1 MKSKYFTLLAVLAI
15 NFGVPLSEAKED
27 ITFGGYTFKWAN
39 PFSAEFEKPSGL
51 HHGSFQNPSI
61 PIEIGYAIYLPP
73 QYSEDAGSRFPVVY
87 YLHGGRPV
95 SESRSVGLSKY
106 LHETM

>member
-15 NFGVPLSEAKED
+15 NFGVPLSEAKEE

-51 HHGSFQNPSI
+51 HHGSF
-61 PIEIGYAIYLPP
+61 
-73 QYSEDAGSRFPVVY
+73 
-87 YLHGGRPV
+87 
-95 SESRSVGLSKY
+95 
-106 LHETM
+106 

>member
-15 NFGVPLSEAKED
+15 NFGVPLSEAEEE

-51 HHGSFQNPSI
+51 HHGSF
-61 PIEIGYAIYLPP
+61 
-73 QYSEDAGSRFPVVY
+73 
-87 YLHGGRPV
+87 
-95 SESRSVGLSKY
+95 
-106 LHETM
+106 